1 MHVLFAA
8 LLFATTAGRLPK
20 QISRDPRTVGMG
32 KSCRK
37 NAECKH
43 RSQRCV
49 RRSNAQGKPLETGIC
64 VLPCASFEA
73 GTQKV
78 TPGATVDVTPKAKK
92 PPPRCPSTYLCRSAG
107 SGVPIDICVKQ

>member
-1 MHVLFAA
+1 MYVLLAA
-8 LLFATTAGRLPK
+8 LLFAATGGRLPK
-20 QISRDPRTVGMG
+20 QIARDPRTVGMG

-92 PPPRCPSTYLCRSAG
+92 PPLRCPATYLCRRAG

>member
-1 MHVLFAA
+1 MREALAAWEPRVDVLEVSAE
-8 LLFATTAGRLPK
+8 LDPDDETHATVQLSYR
-20 QISRDPRTVGMG
+20 
-32 KSCRK
+32 
-37 NAECKH
+37 
-43 RSQRCV
+43 V

-92 PPPRCPSTYLCRSAG
+92 PPLRCPATYLCRSAG